1 MFKIGLT
8 GGVASGKTAVSR
20 RFASHGIPIIDAD
33 LLAREVVRIGAPVLS
48 LLITQ
53 FGTEILM
60 ADGSLNRPVLRQW
73 MLSNP
78 DIKRQLDAMLH
89 PPIRHLLT
97 QRSNAI
103 AAPYCLLVVPLLFEA
118 GWQKNVD
125 RVLTVETDADK
136 QLSRL
141 KIRDKV
147 TASNAQA
154 LINSQ
159 LTATERKAKADDILL
174 NTQDLSI
181 LHQQVDALH
190 VQYLAA
196 AFANTH

>member
-33 LLAREVVRIGAPVLS
+33 LLAREVVRIGAPALS

-60 ADGSLNRPVLRQW
+60 ADGSLNRPVLRQR
-73 MLSNP
+73 MLSNLN
-78 DIKRQLDAMLH
+78 IKRQLDATLH

>member
-78 DIKRQLDAMLH
+78 DIKRQLDARLH

-125 RVLTVETDADK
+125 RVLTVEIDADK

>member
-33 LLAREVVRIGAPVLS
+33 LLAREVVRIGAPALS

-53 FGTEILM
+53 FGTKILM

>member
-60 ADGSLNRPVLRQW
+60 ADGSLNRPVLRQR